1 MTRKTFLLVASA
13 LLAGSAAPA
22 QEAGTVPPD
31 TLGTVR
37 QIEEA
42 ASVTARRELVR
53 ADADKLTYDVSA
65 DPQAAGS
72 NLIDLLRRVPML
84 SVNGEEQVLLN
95 GSKDYKVLVNGRSTG
110 MLARNFNQLAR
121 SVPASSVQE
130 IQVITNPPVKYD
142 AEGIGGII
150 NIVMAKRLKAGYSGS
165 LGAQAGTLGSA
176 SGDAYLSAQLGRLA
190 LGANASGM
198 HFPNPTLHGVTDIE
212 NYVSDSRRFQRLSF
226 DDEVLYSVG
235 AFSLEASYEPDS
247 LNLVT
252 LSGWANLQR
261 SLETFDIVETFCDA
275 ARNKTLELR
284 EPTRRNSWDNT
295 FSGELAYQHTF
306 RGNGGVL
313 TFSYAIDGNPN
324 RADNNVVAVPVLGGT
339 DYHRHSSNTARTLQQ
354 TGQLD
359 YFATLREKHQVEAGA
374 KYTLRAHTADSQ
386 DELWDF
392 AAERWTLDN
401 SNVNDLDYRQHI
413 FAAYASYG
421 YKFAK
426 LTLKAGA
433 RLEYTLNRGVSK
445 SAAGNLTFDNENFN
459 VVPYFN
465 AAWQIG
471 GKRSLALSY
480 TRRLGRPGV
489 YYLNPYVSEESPF
502 SRMHGNPDLRTVV
515 SDALTL
521 TYRTGGE
528 KWNLMARAYGSLCGN
543 GIEYLSAVDAD
554 GVKVSTYGNAVR
566 SRRASAL
573 LSFDWAPSGRVDLQA
588 SGEIGYARLEAPSL
602 GQRNDGVSWSLDLS
616 ADVGLWQGATAFCS
630 AGASVGE
637 ITLQRTYLGV
647 EYYDV
652 AGLRQAF
659 LQSRLILTLSAVMPF
674 QTRYENGASDT
685 RTATYR
691 QHNSSWYNPSQLRLG
706 LTWRF
711 GKTDVPLR
719 HARKNDVSDK
729 L

>member
-13 LLAGSAAPA
+13 LLAGFAAPA
-22 QEAGTVPPD
+22 QEAETTPPD
-31 TLGTVR
+31 SLGTVR
-37 QIEEA
+37 QIDEA
-42 ASVTARRELVR
+42 ATVTARRELIR
-53 ADADKLTYDVSA
+53 TDADKLTYDVSA

-84 SVNGEEQVLLN
+84 SVNAEEQVLLN
-95 GSKDYKVLVNGRSTG
+95 GSKDYKVLVNGRPTG
-110 MLARNFNQLAR
+110 MLARNFNQLIK
-121 SVPASSVQE
+121 SVPASSVRE

-165 LGAQAGTLGSA
+165 LGTQAGTLGSV

-212 NYVSDSRRFQRLSF
+212 NFAATDRRFQNLTFS
-226 DDEVLYSVG
+226 DDVLYSAG

-247 LNLVT
+247 LNLIT
-252 LSGWANLQR
+252 LSGWANRQR
-261 SLETFDIVETFCDA
+261 SLETYDIVESFRDA

-284 EPTRRNSWDNT
+284 EPTRRRSWDET

-306 RGNGGVL
+306 REGGVL
-313 TFSYAIDGNPN
+313 TFSSAIDGTPN
-324 RADNNVVAVPVLGGT
+324 RADNDIVAAPVLNGF

-359 YFATLREKHQVEAGA
+359 CFATLREKHQLEAGA
-374 KYTLRAHTADSQ
+374 KYTLRSHVADSQ

-392 AAERWTLDN
+392 AAARWQVDN

-433 RLEYTLNRGVSK
+433 RLEYTLNRGLSK
-445 SAAGNLTFDNENFN
+445 SAAANLTFDNENFN

-471 GKRSLALSY
+471 GGRSLALSY

-489 YYLNPYVSEESPF
+489 YYLNPYVAEESPF

-528 KWNLMARAYGSLCGN
+528 KWDLMARAYGSRCGN

-554 GVKVSTYGNAVR
+554 GVKVSTYRNAVR
-566 SRRASAL
+566 SSRASL
-573 LSFDWAPSGRVDLQA
+573 LLNFDWAPSGRVDLQA
-588 SGEIGYARLEAPSL
+588 SGEVGYAHFSAPSL
-602 GQRNDGVSWSLDLS
+602 GQRNDGVGWSFDLS
-616 ADVGLWQGATAFCS
+616 ANVGLWQGATAFCS
-630 AGASVGE
+630 GGASGGE

-647 EYYDV
+647 EYYDT

-674 QTRYENGASDT
+674 QTRYSSGERDT

-691 QHNSSWYNPSQLRLG
+691 QHNSSWYNPSQFRLG

-711 GKTDVPLR
+711 GKTDISPR
-719 HARKNDVSDK
+719 HARKTSVSDK